1 MDREAVAQ
9 KIHWGKVIWAVSII
23 NPMMT
28 LPQFLQILRTGET
41 AGLSLLFLG
50 ILLFVQ
56 GGFSL
61 HGFFTRDRFIMGS
74 NGLAATMTFLTILA
88 TLYFRFLVG

>member
-1 MDREAVAQ
+1 MREEVAQ
-9 KIHWGKVIWAVSII
+9 KIHWTSIIWLVSIV
-23 NPMMT
+23 NPLMT
-28 LPQFLQILRTGET
+28 APQLWQIWQTGQT
-41 AGLSLLFLG
+41 AGLSLVFLF

-74 NGLAATMTFLTILA
+74 NGLAATMTLLTVLSA
-88 TLYFRFLVG
+88 FYFR